1 MLEEGRVEREG
12 LEEARDKA
20 DARLKKITRENE
32 HLSNQVRVGG
42 GGEKSSDRQGPMGWG
57 LGSGV

>member
-32 HLSNQVRVGG
+32 HLSNQVRVGE
-42 GGEKSSDRQGPMGWG
+42 GESFSQAG
-57 LGSGV
+57 